1 MNERDPGPRVLRF
14 GVFEVDL
21 RAGELRKQGLKVRLQ
36 EQPLQILAL
45 LLQRP
50 GDVVTREELRERLWA
65 ADVFVDFD
73 QGLNNAVKKLRLALG
88 DDAENP
94 RFVETVARRGYRF
107 LAPVEEAV
115 GTAPAPS
122 PPRTGTRRAVLLA
135 LAAILLPLAY
145 VAGARFWPRE
155 SVAERQVRLLVLPFD
170 NLSGDP
176 GQQYFSDGMT
186 QELMAQLALLH
197 PERLAVLAR
206 TTAAHYRGTSKS
218 AREIGRELEADYLLE
233 GTVRRVAG
241 QVRVTAA
248 LVRTRDEVQ
257 LWTATFDR
265 DLKDVL
271 GLQAEVA
278 RSVAGGIPIELGPA
292 ERARLATARPVD
304 PEAHEAYLE
313 GLYFWNKFTPEAA
326 PKAVECFQR
335 AIDKDP
341 GYAPA
346 HAGLASAYSLLAV
359 SGALPPRE
367 AFPKSKAAA
376 ARALQID
383 ANQVDAHDALG
394 WASFVFDW
402 DFPAA
407 EREFT
412 RAIALDRNAA
422 EAYHGYGMY
431 LAAMGRSETSLAAIR
446 RARELDPL
454 NLHINHKLC
463 AVLYWARQ
471 YDAAIAQCRKTLEM
485 EPGFAPAHWHLAHAY
500 DVKGMHEEAQE
511 EYFRAYE
518 GAGMDVEQ
526 IRRDRA
532 AVKAHGWRSFL
543 SEGARQ
549 AEQSPKT
556 SRDPRGEEEGAYY
569 LAMTYARLREKDPTI
584 EWLAKGYDA
593 RPFFLAFIGVEPLF
607 DPMRS
612 DPHFQELMR
621 RIGLP
626 QARTATTRTG
636 NAG

>member
-1 MNERDPGPRVLRF
+1 MEQQAGPPRILRF

-21 RAGELRKQGLKVRLQ
+21 RAGEVHKQGLKVRLQ
-36 EQPLQILAL
+36 EQPFQILAL

-50 GDVVTREELRERLWA
+50 GDLVTREELRQKLWP
-65 ADVFVDFD
+65 ADVFIDFD

-88 DDAENP
+88 DDPESP

-107 LAPVEEAV
+107 VASVEDAGRRAEPTPSATRSGKRWTVGLAIA
-115 GTAPAPS
+115 
-122 PPRTGTRRAVLLA
+122 AVLLPLVY
-135 LAAILLPLAY
+135 LARLRLS
-145 VAGARFWPRE
+145 PRE
-155 SVAERQVRLLVLPFD
+155 SSAERQIRLLVLPFD

-176 GQQYFSDGMT
+176 NQQYFSDGMT
-186 QELMAQLALLH
+186 EEMGAQLGLLH
-197 PERLAVLAR
+197 PERLAVIAR
-206 TTAAHYRGTSKS
+206 TTAAHYRGTRKS
-218 AREIGRELEADYLLE
+218 AGEIGREMEVDYILE
-233 GTVRRVAG
+233 GSIRRAAG

-265 DLKDVL
+265 DLRDVL

-278 RSVAGGIPIELGPA
+278 RSVASGIPIELTPA
-292 ERARLATARPVD
+292 ERARLASARPVD
-304 PEAHEAYLE
+304 PAAHEAYLE
-313 GLYFWNKFTPEAA
+313 GLYFWSKFTPDAA
-326 PKAVECFQR
+326 PKAVEHFQR
-335 AIDKDP
+335 AIDRDP

-359 SGALPPRE
+359 FDLSPPRE
-367 AFPKSKAAA
+367 AYPKSKAEA

-394 WASFVFDW
+394 WAAFLFDW

-412 RAIALDRNAA
+412 RAIALDRNSA

-431 LAAMGRSETSLAAIR
+431 LAAMGRSESSLAAIR

-454 NLHINHKLC
+454 SLHINHKLC

-471 YDAAIAQCRKTLEM
+471 YDAAIAQCRRTLEI
-485 EPGFAPAHWHLAHAY
+485 EPKFGPAHWHLAHAY
-500 DVKGMHEEAQE
+500 DAKGMHDEAQE
-511 EYFRAYE
+511 EYFLADE
-518 GAGMDVEQ
+518 FTGGDVER

-532 AVKAHGWRSFL
+532 AVRSSGWRPVLQGIDNWAKALKS
-543 SEGARQ
+543 SKNPRE
-549 AEQSPKT
+549 AE
-556 SRDPRGEEEGAYY
+556 EAAYV
-569 LAMTYARLREKDPTI
+569 LAWAYARLGETDPTL
-584 EWLAKGYDA
+584 EWLEKAYDA
-593 RPFFLAFIGVEPLF
+593 RPFFLPFIGVEPLF

-612 DPHFQELMR
+612 QPRFQELLR

-626 QARTATTRTG
+626 QAQTGRSRT
-636 NAG
+636 